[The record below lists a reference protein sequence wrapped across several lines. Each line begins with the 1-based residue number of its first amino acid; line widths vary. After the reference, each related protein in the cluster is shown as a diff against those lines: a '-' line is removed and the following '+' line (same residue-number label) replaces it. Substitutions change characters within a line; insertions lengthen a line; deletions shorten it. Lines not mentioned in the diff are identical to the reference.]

1 MLLIKNLETPR
12 LTIRSWQKSD
22 KDFTLSLW
30 GDKENGKYMSD
41 PIRENMDEAYLKCVD
56 EMEDNPEG
64 YYLVAEWKEDGT
76 PVGYSPKTRITIS
89 GIASQKTIGK
99 KASEPK

>member
-1 MLLIKNLETPR
+1 MLLMKNLETPR

-41 PIRENMDEAYLKCVD
+41 PIRENMDDAYLKCVD
-56 EMEDNPEG
+56 EMEDNSEG

-76 PVGYSPKTRITIS
+76 LPPPSCREQPK
-89 GIASQKTIGK
+89 
-99 KASEPK
+99 